1 MRKTKNRQSL
11 DDVLKEKMGKFESG
25 IDRKQDEDLDD
36 LIWDLGGYEDDAPLT
51 ERSEFERELP
61 PIEEELTDELDETG
75 ERIQEDR
82 SVAVEPDIFLLR
94 IEVGGSEMEVVCG
107 QIPDSL
113 KRKLKKECEIE
124 GVDPADIW
132 YDDAKMKRIA
142 INSWNGWYSVDDFY
156 HEIGLIGKNL
166 DAFSIGAFLD
176 GEPIEDFDT
185 DSVKIVQ
192 ADTNPPPRVRKNF
205 SAVVAGTLNEG
216 RFIYEQD
223 IEGEFDI
230 SKLEFVFTDL
240 RPLGIEELML
250 TDVIYDGEPM
260 YYEHEVIR
268 VKDMLDV
275 NILKT

>member
-1 MRKTKNRQSL
+1 MEKRKNRESL
-11 DDVLKEKMGKFESG
+11 DDMLREKRGQFESG
-25 IDRKQDEDLDD
+25 IDRREDEDLDD
-36 LIWDLGGYEDDAPLT
+36 MIWDLGGYEDDAPLT
-51 ERSEFERELP
+51 ERSEFARELP
-61 PIEEELTDELDETG
+61 PAEEELTDELDETG
-75 ERIQEDR
+75 ERIQQDK

-94 IEVGGSEMEVVCG
+94 IEVGGEEMEVVCG
-107 QIPDSL
+107 RIPNSL

-124 GVDPADIW
+124 GVDLSDLW

-142 INSWNGWYSVDDFY
+142 VNGWNGWYSVDEFY
-156 HEIGLIGKNL
+156 HEIGLTGKNL

-185 DSVKIVQ
+185 DSVKVSQ
-192 ADTNPPPRVRKNF
+192 SDTDPQPRVRKNF

-240 RPLGIEELML
+240 SRLGIQNLLL
-250 TDVIYDGEPM
+250 TDVFYDGIPM
-260 YYEHEVIR
+260 YYEHEVVR

-275 NILKT
+275 TILTD